1 MEGTKVADSLLI
13 HLGGSNRKLDKQIQA
28 FKAANITIDL
38 VGSTGIGHHSNHNAI
53 MPDTMAAREL
63 LKKVGGTIRREQW
76 AHLKKSTQE
85 RML

>member
-1 MEGTKVADSLLI
+1 VSDSLLI
-13 HLGGSNRKLDKQIQA
+13 HLGGSNRKLEKQIQA
-28 FKAANITIDL
+28 FKAANIPIDI
-38 VGSTGIGHHSNHNAI
+38 VGSTGRGHPSHHNAV
-53 MPDTMAAREL
+53 MPDTLTAREL